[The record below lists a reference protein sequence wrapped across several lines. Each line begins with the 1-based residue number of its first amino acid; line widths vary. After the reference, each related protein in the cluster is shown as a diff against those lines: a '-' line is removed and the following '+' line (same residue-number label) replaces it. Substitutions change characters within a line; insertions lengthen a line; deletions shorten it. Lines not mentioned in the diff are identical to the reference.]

1 MAALKA
7 LLASFPWELI
17 MCPQIVLWG
26 MWGQPLFCLHI
37 SRFPAQ
43 VLVDPHCLLIIDPQW
58 KEMASA
64 WSPLQV
70 WFGSWASLRFAQTW
84 WTRLSGLQSEILS
97 VSFLWNFPYWG
108 WCHFQRT
115 NVLLAYY
122 ICYQTS
128 FHLKHWEKM
137 CFLSCR
143 DVVLGEKFHAIEVQ
157 QTAVIWFRSNSLG
170 QRHF

>member
-1 MAALKA
+1 MRINYVSSNSAVRNVGADP
-7 LLASFPWELI
+7 LLLTHS
-17 MCPQIVLWG
+17 
-26 MWGQPLFCLHI
+26 
-37 SRFPAQ
+37 
-43 VLVDPHCLLIIDPQW
+43 LVPSIGPG
-58 KEMASA
+58 
-64 WSPLQV
+64 WSPLFINYRSTMKRNGLSLEPSASLV
-70 WFGSWASLRFAQTW
+70 WFMGKSEVCSG
-84 WTRLSGLQSEILS
+84 TRLSELQSEILS

-137 CFLSCR
+137 CFHSCR